1 VETVVQ
7 GRAAEVAVV
16 EEPVAVVTGV
26 VPTPSHLGG
35 AKGFLHGPGLETAA
49 RDFDDDKSFLRQSTM
64 MQPSFTGRSFPPP
77 MDTDERMA
85 LALEMVGFTEVP
97 ADSQIHVPGTDLRR
111 LLVGI
116 DIGGGEL
123 LLAREQGFDGVIAHH
138 PAGGR
143 ATVHFHRVLR
153 RHAELMEEAGV
164 PPEEAREAVEALSIP
179 QETARHAANYD
190 RIPAFAR
197 FLRLP
202 FLNIHQ
208 PWDEMGRQRMVG
220 ALKACD
226 EDATVEDGVAALHAL
241 PEFGVAETDIVL
253 RLGDAAHP
261 LGRWAVAHGA
271 GTNGGFPVAKAYFSH
286 GVDTL
291 VYIHILPADLQR
303 LREDPALEGKT
314 LMVTGHIASD
324 SLGITPY
331 IQRLREEGLEV
342 VALGGVLEP

>member
-1 VETVVQ
+1 
-7 GRAAEVAVV
+7 
-16 EEPVAVVTGV
+16 
-26 VPTPSHLGG
+26 
-35 AKGFLHGPGLETAA
+35 
-49 RDFDDDKSFLRQSTM
+49 
-64 MQPSFTGRSFPPP
+64 
-77 MDTDERMA
+77 MDTDELMA

-97 ADSQIHVPGTDLRR
+97 ADSQVHVPGKDLRR

-116 DIGGGEL
+116 DIGVGEL

-138 PAGGR
+138 PAGGH
-143 ATVHFHRVLR
+143 ATVQFHHVLR
-153 RHAELMEEAGV
+153 RHAELMEDAGV
-164 PPEEAREAVEALSIP
+164 PPEEAREAVEALSVP

-220 ALKACD
+220 ALEVCG
-226 EDATVEDGVAALHAL
+226 EEATVREGVAALQTL
-241 PEFGVAETDIVL
+241 PEFGVAETAIAI
-253 RLGDAAHP
+253 RLGDATHP

-271 GTNGGFPVAKAYFSH
+271 GTNGGYPVAKAYFAH
-286 GVDTL
+286 GVDTV

-303 LREDPALEGKT
+303 LREDRALEGKN
-314 LMVTGHIASD
+314 LVVTGHIVSD

-331 IQRLREEGLEV
+331 LRRLREEGLEV